1 MMGTNSIEASWF
13 AELKGS
19 VMNYC
24 RNKLNGLKRKTVLT
38 YKVPRRG
45 DVWKSESNASIY
57 PGRRITNEK
66 MDISVSFFIDIS
78 SNMEGESNKNS
89 FKAAYTIGE
98 SLKKSD
104 NFARDRNV
112 NKVLP
117 EVWAFN
123 TSLKKC
129 DWGEIPDT
137 DGERLDLDELLEI
150 IKNESAHSL
159 VNIVITDG
167 EFVVDDRAA
176 DLINK
181 LDGLFIYVTNKSDTN
196 FGQLA
201 QNIKDKVKYIKADA
215 NFTLE

>member
-1 MMGTNSIEASWF
+1 MDTNSIEASWF

-24 RNKLNGLKRKTVLT
+24 RNKLNGLKRKTVIT

-57 PGRRITNEK
+57 PGRRMTNEK

-78 SNMEGESNKNS
+78 SDMEGESNKNS
-89 FKAAYTIGE
+89 FEAAYTIGE
-98 SLKKSD
+98 LLKKA
-104 NFARDRNV
+104 FIRDRNV

-129 DWGEIPDT
+129 DWGEIPQT
-137 DGERLDLDELLEI
+137 YGERLGLDELLEN

-167 EFVVDDRAA
+167 EFLVDDKAA

-181 LDGLFIYVTNKSDTN
+181 LDGLFIYVTHNSNTN

-201 QNIKDKVKYIKADA
+201 QNIKDKVKYIKADT
-215 NFTLE
+215 NFTLELS